1 MNEQLSTAL
10 KEQVFEILKEE
21 TEQFLAFHRHLP
33 IGREAEDVID
43 NAFSRLQWA
52 KQSVPYTQVSNL
64 YSEMMAATQRKV

>member
-1 MNEQLSTAL
+1 MNEQLSDGF

-64 YSEMMAATQRKV
+64 YSEMMATTQQKV

>member
-1 MNEQLSTAL
+1 MNEQLSAGL

-64 YSEMMAATQRKV
+64 YCEMMATTQQKV

>member
-1 MNEQLSTAL
+1 MNEQLNAAL
-10 KEQVFEILKEE
+10 KEQVFKILKEE
-21 TEQFLAFHRHLP
+21 NAQFLAIHRHLP

-43 NAFSRLQWA
+43 NAFSRLRWA